1 MTQALTTL
9 YEADFSQW
17 LNDTVQLLREKR
29 FSELDLG
36 NLIEEMESLGKSQR
50 SAIASYLTVL
60 LTHLLK
66 WNYQP
71 SGRQYT
77 ADGIPKGSWAG
88 SIRYSRIEIAQLLKD
103 NPSLKQYPAIVIKD
117 CYNKAVIVAKT
128 ETGLDVFPSECPFL
142 LENILDDQWLPD

>member
-1 MTQALTTL
+1 MIQTLATL
-9 YEADFSQW
+9 YESDFAQW
-17 LNDTVQLLREKR
+17 LDQTIKLLRENR

-50 SAIASYLTVL
+50 SAITSYLTVL

-88 SIRYSRIEIAQLLKD
+88 SIRYSRIEISQLLKD
-103 NPSLKQYPAIVIKD
+103 NPSLKQYPSTVLND
-117 CYNKAVIVAKT
+117 CYGKAILVAKT
-128 ETGLDVFPSECPFL
+128 ETGLDAFPSECPFL
-142 LENILDDQWLPD
+142 LENILDDQWLPG